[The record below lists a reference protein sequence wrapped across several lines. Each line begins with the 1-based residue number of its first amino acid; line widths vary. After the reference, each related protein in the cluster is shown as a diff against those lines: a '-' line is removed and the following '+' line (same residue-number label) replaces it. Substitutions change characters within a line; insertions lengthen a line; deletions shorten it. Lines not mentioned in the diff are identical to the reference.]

1 MAVFSDCQERG
12 VKKLPFNVY
21 YTKKRQDDANLLS
34 TSQEDK
40 WLVKKEKMNY
50 PAASSGVS
58 KTTTGKILR
67 PKGRGIHPDGNK
79 NVAFLRRRRQ
89 KVGPITLRLSPPNLH
104 PYIGHWFENCW
115 LK

>member
-40 WLVKKEKMNY
+40 WLVKKEKIKMSLFY
-50 PAASSGVS
+50 AEGDKRWA
-58 KTTTGKILR
+58 
-67 PKGRGIHPDGNK
+67 
-79 NVAFLRRRRQ
+79 Q
-89 KVGPITLRLSPPNLH
+89 
-104 PYIGHWFENCW
+104 
-115 LK
+115 